1 MIDWTPYLKS
11 ISDSEKYAQ
20 WETFYTLTDVEGKTR
35 PSKTAPLLRDL
46 WVQTIEKEPQNPQE
60 RAERPEKPERF
71 TVLDGLRKY
80 ATNHVLL
87 KGRPGSGKST
97 ALARLLLEE
106 SVGAQ
111 SLRLN
116 QQNQAKIIQIPILIE
131 LRLYETSI
139 LDLILQFLKRHQL
152 IIDSNTLESW
162 LLENQN
168 FSPLLLFDGINE
180 LPSDTARQKLKNFRQ
195 QYAEIPMIFTTR
207 DLGSDD
213 LDIEKKLEMLPLTGR
228 QMEDFVKTYLPEKGE
243 EMLKQLG
250 NRLKE
255 LAETPLLLWMLC
267 SVFDNNENKIPA
279 NLGLVFQIFTGIY
292 DKKLKADVPTY
303 QESRD
308 WWRELLQVL
317 AWKMTQG
324 ESKTEI
330 QVAISRTEAEEEL
343 SKFIKNKGFP
353 EYYSKQWLKDLL
365 KYHLIHLEGNDK
377 IAFRH
382 QLIQEY
388 YTAEELKK
396 KLPHLRDEQ
405 LQWDYLN
412 YLKWT
417 EPMALL
423 LGLLDNETQA
433 KRVVKLGLEIDLK
446 LGARL
451 AGEVN
456 FKFQKQT
463 VGLVLGLDVPKRFKV
478 ELLGLTKSNEVVN
491 ELSQALKDSDW
502 DVRRNAV
509 EALAN
514 IGSETAI
521 PGLLKAL
528 EDSHEYVRRKAAE
541 VLAEIGSETAIA
553 GLFKVLEHSDK
564 DVRGKAAFALGN
576 IGTETAI
583 PGLLKALKDS
593 DKDVRS
599 NAVVALCKI
608 GSETAIAGL
617 FKVLEHSDK
626 DVRGKAVAALGNI
639 ASETAI
645 PGLLKALEHSDNDV
659 RRNAV
664 AALGNIASETV
675 ISGWDVRRKAAF
687 ALAEIGSETAIP
699 ELLKA
704 LEDSDKN
711 VRRKAAFALAEIG
724 SETAIAGLLKALEH
738 SDDYVRV
745 YAAFALGKIGSET
758 AIGGLLKALE
768 DSYGSVRE
776 NAAFALGKIGS
787 ETAIGGLLKAL
798 EESNKD
804 VRRKAVEA
812 LGKIGSETAIAGL
825 LKALEDS
832 DGFVRSNAAEAL
844 GKIGSGAAI
853 PDLLKALEDSN
864 DDVRVY
870 AAFALGKIGSET
882 AIGGLLKAL
891 EESDWYVRWKAAEAL
906 GKIGSETAI
915 PGLLKALEHSDD
927 YVRWN
932 AAEALGKIG
941 SETAI
946 PGLLK
951 ALEDSYGFVRMKAAE
966 ALGNIGSETAIP
978 GLLKALEDSNEDV
991 RWNAAFALGKI
1002 GSETAIPGLL
1012 KALEHSDG
1020 FVRRKAAEALGKIG
1034 SGAAIPDLLK
1044 ALEHSYGSVRGKAA
1058 EALGK
1063 IGSEAAIP
1071 GLLKALEDSEGYV
1084 RRYAAE
1090 ALGNIGTETAMT
1102 ELIKCLKN
1110 PDFVTLNNGD
1120 TLSQARKA
1128 LDTIQNKLKY
1138 YHPLSQPM
1146 NQQVYISYNWQEDSN
1161 EMANQLVQAFAAKGI
1176 EIIRDKTHTTYKD
1189 SIKNFMQQIGQGKCV
1204 VAVISDRYL
1213 KSENCMFEL
1222 VEIARNGD
1230 FYQRIFP
1237 IILPD
1242 AIIHK
1247 DFERIDYLKYWE
1259 DEKAKLQ
1266 AKYKQIDLA
1275 KTNSI
1280 LETVNLYDEIRG
1292 NIDNLTN
1299 ILKDMNTLN
1308 IDLHRQSEFAAMIK
1322 AVETKLAEDSQ
1333 NI

>member
-1 MIDWTPYLKS
+1 MIDWTPYLES
-11 ISDSEKYAQ
+11 ISEKYAQ

-35 PSKTAPLLRDL
+35 PAKTAPLLRDL
-46 WVQTIEKEPQNPQE
+46 WVQTIEKEPQNRQE
-60 RAERPEKPERF
+60 RPERPEKTERF
-71 TVLDGLRKY
+71 TVLEGLRKY
-80 ATNHVLL
+80 AANHVLL

-111 SLRLN
+111 SLRPN

-139 LDLILQFLKRHQL
+139 LDLILQFLKRHKL

-168 FSPLLLFDGINE
+168 FIPLLLFDGINE
-180 LPSDTARQKLKNFRQ
+180 LPSDPARQKLKNFCQ

-213 LDIEKKLEMLPLTGR
+213 LDIEKKLEMLPLTEL
-228 QMEDFVKTYLPEKGE
+228 QMQDFVKTYLPEKGE

-255 LAETPLLLWMLC
+255 LGETPLLLWMLC
-267 SVFDNNENKIPA
+267 SVFDDNENKIPA

-292 DKKLKADVPTY
+292 NKKLKADVPTY

-353 EYYSKQWLKDLL
+353 EYYGKQWLKDLL

-491 ELSQALKDSDW
+491 ELNQALEDSDGV
-502 DVRRNAV
+502 VRRNAV
-509 EALAN
+509 EALGK
-514 IGSETAI
+514 IGTETAI
-521 PGLLKAL
+521 AGLLKAL
-528 EDSHEYVRRKAAE
+528 EESN
-541 VLAEIGSETAIA
+541 
-553 GLFKVLEHSDK
+553 K
-564 DVRGKAAFALGN
+564 DVRWKAAFALGK

-626 DVRGKAVAALGNI
+626 DVRG
-639 ASETAI
+639 
-645 PGLLKALEHSDNDV
+645 
-659 RRNAV
+659 
-664 AALGNIASETV
+664 
-675 ISGWDVRRKAAF
+675 
-687 ALAEIGSETAIP
+687 
-699 ELLKA
+699 
-704 LEDSDKN
+704 
-711 VRRKAAFALAEIG
+711 
-724 SETAIAGLLKALEH
+724 
-738 SDDYVRV
+738 
-745 YAAFALGKIGSET
+745 
-758 AIGGLLKALE
+758 
-768 DSYGSVRE
+768 

-787 ETAIGGLLKAL
+787 ETAIPRSLKAL
-798 EESNKD
+798 ENSDRNA
-804 VRRKAVEA
+804 RR
-812 LGKIGSETAIAGL
+812 S
-825 LKALEDS
+825 
-832 DGFVRSNAAEAL
+832 
-844 GKIGSGAAI
+844 
-853 PDLLKALEDSN
+853 
-864 DDVRVY
+864 

-882 AIGGLLKAL
+882 AIPVLLKAL
-891 EESDWYVRWKAAEAL
+891 EDSDGYVRWKAAAGL
-906 GKIGSETAI
+906 AKIS
-915 PGLLKALEHSDD
+915 
-927 YVRWN
+927 
-932 AAEALGKIG
+932 

-951 ALEDSYGFVRMKAAE
+951 ALEDSDEDVRGNAVWVLGNIGSETAIAGLLKTLEHSNKDVRGKAAE

-978 GLLKALEDSNEDV
+978 GLLKALEDSDE
-991 RWNAAFALGKI
+991 
-1002 GSETAIPGLL
+1002 
-1012 KALEHSDG
+1012 
-1020 FVRRKAAEALGKIG
+1020 FVRRK
-1034 SGAAIPDLLK
+1034 
-1044 ALEHSYGSVRGKAA
+1044 
-1058 EALGK
+1058 
-1063 IGSEAAIP
+1063 
-1071 GLLKALEDSEGYV
+1071 
-1084 RRYAAE
+1084 AAE

-1110 PDFVTLNNGD
+1110 PAFVTLNNGE
-1120 TLSQARKA
+1120 TLSKAREA

-1242 AIIHK
+1242 ARIHK

-1280 LETVNLYDEIRG
+1280 LATLNLYDEIRG

-1308 IDLHRQSEFAAMIK
+1308 IDLHRQSEFAAMIQ
-1322 AVETKLAEDSQ
+1322 AVETKLAEDGQ
-1333 NI
+1333 NIPTSSEKNASLSSITYDLRGATIGNLAHNVEGSQQNYPQ